1 MLPDLS
7 DDKRMAQVGRLSVLY
22 KARREAAQRVRD
34 KVVPMLNSIESG
46 SDGWDVVGL
55 AELVEQIQELNRAID
70 DVRSTK
76 ETA

>member
-22 KARREAAQRVRD
+22 KARRETAQRVRD

-46 SDGWDVVGL
+46 SDGWDVDGL
-55 AELVEQIQELNRAID
+55 VELVEQIKELNRAID

-76 ETA
+76 E

>member
-34 KVVPMLNSIESG
+34 KVVPMLNSIENG
-46 SDGWDVVGL
+46 SDGWDVDGL
-55 AELVEQIQELNRAID
+55 VELVEQIKELNRAID

-76 ETA
+76 ETT

>member
-34 KVVPMLNSIESG
+34 KVVPMLNSIENG
-46 SDGWDVVGL
+46 SEGWDVDGVAQL
-55 AELVEQIQELNRAID
+55 LRLIRQLNRAID

-76 ETA
+76 E

>member
-22 KARREAAQRVRD
+22 KARRETAQRVRD
-34 KVVPMLNSIESG
+34 KVVPMLNSIENG
-46 SDGWDVVGL
+46 SDGWDVDGL
-55 AELVEQIQELNRAID
+55 VELVEQIKELNRAID

-76 ETA
+76 G

>member
-7 DDKRMAQVGRLSVLY
+7 DDKRMAQVGRLSVLF
-22 KARREAAQRVRD
+22 KARREAAQKVRD
-34 KVVPMLNSIESG
+34 KVVPMLNSIENG

-70 DVRSTK
+70 DVRSPSK
-76 ETA
+76 